1 MCVFPLHNVSKAW
14 EQNVSLLLKHTPLI
28 STTLWASTFLCQF
41 IKVSAK
47 SCCWDGAGAAPGDGP
62 ALPEAELRQGTAVSA
77 GSALGMHSP
86 HRSHPC
92 LPALGTAEAL
102 KTECGHSTSS
112 LVCVP
117 SGIKVYACLHQP
129 LPSPN
134 PCYSTAKSH
143 QSHFQAGQGHQ
154 ERPKCGDHELG
165 FSCRVS
171 RKECEPADTALWC
184 DTGGQELQQQH
195 Q

>member
-1 MCVFPLHNVSKAW
+1 MCFLPLHNVSKAW

-112 LVCVP
+112 LVCAIRNNGICRFAPTPSLPKPLLFHSQVP
-117 SGIKVYACLHQP
+117 PESFPGWPRAAGKAKVW
-129 LPSPN
+129 
-134 PCYSTAKSH
+134 
-143 QSHFQAGQGHQ
+143 
-154 ERPKCGDHELG
+154 RP
-165 FSCRVS
+165 
-171 RKECEPADTALWC
+171 
-184 DTGGQELQQQH
+184 
-195 Q
+195 